1 MPANLTCSTGARAR
15 LWLAA
20 LLVLACMPAWAVQHL
35 QMAWRAQQGWP
46 GTTVS
51 GPFLSPGHPLPL
63 PAVSGMGPP
72 DEPAWSPV
80 TLPDADAHDLQA
92 DVHAPRGVEWVWYRV
107 AIDCVAWASDRRAQ
121 AHGLDDPMVV
131 YVPRAPNGGLH
142 LFWQAASDHWT
153 LLHDQRGQGAGVWN
167 QPVWWA
173 LPDAQAQQT
182 DQACARVAASPAQ
195 AGSPAVQLALALPH
209 AQGTPRALSSIWLGP
224 SRALMPR
231 WAARVGL
238 QQTLPQVVSLTIVVL
253 GLFSLGAWLRQRQET
268 SYLLFTLCALVWALR
283 NLHLWWPV
291 PDDAVWAGWFWWLAK
306 ATPPWFLV
314 LTFCFAYRF
323 MPWLYPRVE
332 RALLGLAVA
341 LTVVAMPWLQWPV
354 ETTLVEYGLVL
365 GVAAVST
372 SVMTRDAWRAQAS
385 REFRLLTLLFWL
397 GLAFGLHDV
406 LMLLT
411 VAPVESVM
419 LVPLITL
426 GFTGAYLYA
435 LHRRH
440 LGTLDELA
448 ALNQDLAQRVALQ
461 RQDIE
466 RSHARLRDAEQAET
480 RMNERQRLM
489 RDMHDGVGSSL
500 ITALAMVERRPMPP
514 QEVAQMLRECLDDL
528 RMVIE
533 SMEPSGQDLGLLLG
547 SLRHRLGK
555 RLVLAGLQVDWDVGP
570 LPQLAWLQ
578 PTDALQFLRLLQ
590 EALTNVIKH
599 AQATQLRVGIHHH
612 DKDIIV
618 RVEDNGRGM
627 DVRHRGNGHGLLN
640 MASRARRMGGRL
652 AVDSAPGLGTRVILR
667 LSVEREVATELAWR
681 KAS

>member
-1 MPANLTCSTGARAR
+1 MPANLTCSAGARAR

-35 QMAWRAQQGWP
+35 QLAWRAQQGWP

-63 PAVSGMGPP
+63 PAVSGMQLP
-72 DEPAWSPV
+72 DEQAWSSV
-80 TLPDADAHDLQA
+80 TLPDADARELQA
-92 DVHAPRGVEWVWYRV
+92 DVHAPRGAEWVWYRV
-107 AIDCVAWASDRRAQ
+107 AIDCVAWARDRRAP

-142 LFWQAASDHWT
+142 LFWQAPSGHWT
-153 LLHDQRGQGAGVWN
+153 LLHDQRGQGAEVWN

-182 DQACARVAASPAQ
+182 DQACAGLAASPEPGA
-195 AGSPAVQLALALPH
+195 AAVQLALALPH

-224 SRALMPR
+224 GRALRPR

-253 GLFSLGAWLRQRQET
+253 GLFTLGAWWRQRQES
-268 SYLLFTLCALVWALR
+268 SYLLFSLCALVWALR

-323 MPWLYPRVE
+323 MPWRYPRVE

-385 REFRLLTLLFWL
+385 REFRLLTVLFWL

-426 GFTGAYLYA
+426 GFTGADLYA

-448 ALNQDLAQRVALQ
+448 ALNQDLVQRVAVQ

-480 RMNERQRLM
+480 RINERQRLM

-500 ITALAMVERRPMPP
+500 ITALA
-514 QEVAQMLRECLDDL
+514 
-528 RMVIE
+528 IE

-599 AQATQLRVGIHHH
+599 AQATQLRVGIHHD
-612 DKDIIV
+612 DKDIVV

-652 AVDSAPGLGTRVILR
+652 AVDSAPGLGTRVILQ
-667 LSVEREVATELAWR
+667 LPVVREADAAWSWR
-681 KAS
+681 QAS